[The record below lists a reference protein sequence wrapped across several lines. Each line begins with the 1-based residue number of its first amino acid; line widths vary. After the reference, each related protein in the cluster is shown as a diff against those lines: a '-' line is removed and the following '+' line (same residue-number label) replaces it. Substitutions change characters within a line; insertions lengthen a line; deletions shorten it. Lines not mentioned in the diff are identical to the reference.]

1 MQKFKCKVCGYVY
14 DPAINDNITFENLP
28 EDWKCPVCGAPKSEF
43 EIIHVKGEP
52 QTGGEAQEKHVP
64 VISGGETG
72 ATVTVG
78 AVEHPM
84 TLEHHIVWIELRDGE
99 KVLKKIELKV
109 GEKPV
114 AKFEGIAF
122 TPTLKAFAF
131 CNLHGVWES

>member
-1 MQKFKCKVCGYVY
+1 MQKYRCKVCGYTY
-14 DPAINDNITFENLP
+14 DPAANNNVLFENLP
-28 EDWKCPVCGAPKSEF
+28 EDWKCPVCGAAKSEF
-43 EIIHVKGEP
+43 EIVHIKGEP

-64 VISGGETG
+64 VISGDEMGTIV
-72 ATVTVG
+72 AVG
-78 AVEHPM
+78 TVEHPM
-84 TLEHHIVWIELRDGE
+84 TPEHHIIWVELRDGE

-122 TPTLKAFAF
+122 TPTLKAFAL